1 MANVES
7 KTPMP
12 GSDNSRKERDAR
24 RPPVV
29 LVTGASRGI
38 GRGIALSLAEE
49 GYSVAIN
56 YAGNR
61 AAAEET
67 KSECE
72 RLAAGGGVNGGP
84 GEGGGAKAGVN
95 GGGEGAAAAPRFEIF
110 QANVG
115 ERAERERMVEE
126 VFDSFGRIDA
136 LVNNAGIGPRER
148 LDILEATEESFEEVM
163 RVNLQGPYFLTQSVV
178 RRWQAEGVGESLLP
192 AGFKVVFVSSIS
204 AHTVSFNRGE
214 DCVSKAGMAMATQLW
229 AGRLADEG
237 VQVFEVRPGIMKTDL
252 TSKVRDKYDK
262 LISEGLVPQRR
273 WGTPDDMGKSVR
285 ALIRGDFP
293 FSTGAV
299 IDVDGGFQIKRL

>member
-7 KTPMP
+7 ETPMS
-12 GSDNSRKERDAR
+12 GSGNGRKGRNEPQ
-24 RPPVV
+24 PPVV

-72 RLAAGGGVNGGP
+72 RPAARGGVS
-84 GEGGGAKAGVN
+84 

-163 RVNLQGPYFLTQSVV
+163 RVNLQGPYFLTQSIV
-178 RRWQAEGVGESLLP
+178 RRWQAGEAGESLLP

-214 DCVSKAGMAMATQLW
+214 YCVSKAGMAMATQLW

-299 IDVDGGFQIKRL
+299 IDVDGGFQISRL

>member
-7 KTPMP
+7 ETPMS
-12 GSDNSRKERDAR
+12 GSENGRKGRDDA

-72 RLAAGGGVNGGP
+72 RPAARGGVS
-84 GEGGGAKAGVN
+84 

-115 ERAERERMVEE
+115 ERADRERMVAE
-126 VFDSFGRIDA
+126 VFDRFGRVDA

-163 RVNLQGPYFLTQSVV
+163 RVNLQGPYFLTQSIV
-178 RRWQAEGVGESLLP
+178 RRWQAGEAGESLLP

-214 DCVSKAGMAMATQLW
+214 YCVSKAGMAMATQLW

-299 IDVDGGFQIKRL
+299 IDVDGGFQISRL